1 MNRAEFTEKENDL
14 LQWIKTNQNLNGFV
28 GDIYDQICKNKPLS
42 PRQIEGVRR
51 TMVYTKKK
59 AKQDKLR
66 ESNKN
71 ILPGGVYVG
80 TEKKRYDMTLKYMG
94 NYETRR
100 GFTVHNFMNKEG
112 AQLMCFADITQIRVD
127 HDFTKGPDGAPH
139 ILSEGDVFT
148 CRATV
153 NRHSIN
159 DFDPNNK
166 FKQTVL
172 NRIKYKKYI
181 GNKQHLEE
189 GNL

>member
-1 MNRAEFTEKENDL
+1 MNSVEFIEKENDL
-14 LQWIKTNQNLNGFV
+14 LQWIKANQNLNGFI
-28 GDIYDQICKNKPLS
+28 GDIFDQICKNKPLS
-42 PRQIEGVRR
+42 DRQIEGVKRTRR
-51 TMVYTKKK
+51 YIEKK
-59 AKQDKLR
+59 AEQEKLR

-80 TEKKRYDMTLKYMG
+80 KEKKRYDMTLKYMG

-100 GFTVHNFMNKEG
+100 GFTVHNFMSKEG
-112 AQLMCFADITQIRVD
+112 AQLMCFSDMTQIRVPFIKNGD
-127 HDFTKGPDGAPH
+127 LH
-139 ILSEGDVFT
+139 ILSEGDIFT

-172 NRIKYKKYI
+172 NRIKYNNYL

>member
-1 MNRAEFTEKENDL
+1 MNRQERWEETNDL
-14 LQWIKTNQNLNGFV
+14 FQWIKTNQNLNGFV
-28 GDIYDQICKNKPLS
+28 GDIYDQICKDKPLS
-42 PRQIEGVRR
+42 PRQIEGVKR
-51 TMVYTKKK
+51 TMTYIEKKV
-59 AKQDKLR
+59 KQDKLR
-66 ESNKN
+66 ESNKD
-71 ILPGGVYVG
+71 ILPGGAYVG

-112 AQLMCFADITQIRVD
+112 AQLMCFSDMTQIRVPFIKND
-127 HDFTKGPDGAPH
+127 ELH

-148 CRATV
+148 CRATI

-172 NRIKYKKYI
+172 NRIKYKQYL